1 MSSYGEIWAS
11 QIASTM
17 PLSTAMQVAANSN
30 GNGTNLP
37 VTGYCTAI
45 VSTGLTDDK
54 WLVFLIRNG
63 NTPRCLELKAHEYE
77 ERAGS

>member
-1 MSSYGEIWAS
+1 M
-11 QIASTM
+11 
-17 PLSTAMQVAANSN
+17 
-30 GNGTNLP
+30 
-37 VTGYCTAI
+37 
-45 VSTGLTDDK
+45 TGLTDDK